1 MLFLKPVKKNDWFF
15 CYMENED
22 ENIIQ
27 DENLKKQA
35 ILTDKFI
42 KLVDELK
49 IDMEEFKTEKSLNS
63 KVKELMKKFD
73 KKIKKIDNT
82 EE

>member
-1 MLFLKPVKKNDWFF
+1 MTGFF
-15 CYMENED
+15 VMENED

>member
-1 MLFLKPVKKNDWFF
+1 
-15 CYMENED
+15 MENED